1 MTSVDGRLAA
11 DAWVSLSVQVTEL
24 YIDEWSSSD
33 PKVQAGFELFLTAAD
48 HAGIDL
54 LVYVGEDA
62 GPGVAAD
69 VASVGR
75 WCANA
80 TGRCGPRPTT
90 LKTKTDDDDDNDDSA
105 QDTEGTG
112 PSATQNDG
120 DDDESA
126 EGTGPSAVAQVEEE
140 LESVIQEAL
149 VMYEKMDK
157 LDVMG
162 GEPGLRQRKPK
173 PAPLL
178 RDTFSA
184 SARL

>member
-1 MTSVDGRLAA
+1 MAA
-11 DAWVSLSVQVTEL
+11 QVTEL

-90 LKTKTDDDDDNDDSA
+90 PKTLKTDDNNESA
-105 QDTEGTG
+105 EETG
-112 PSATQNDG
+112 PSA
-120 DDDESA
+120 A
-126 EGTGPSAVAQVEEE
+126 AQVEEE

-173 PAPLL
+173 PGRVA
-178 RDTFSA
+178 THSQH
-184 SARL
+184 RLVPGLAFVVWR

>member
-1 MTSVDGRLAA
+1 M
-11 DAWVSLSVQVTEL
+11 LSVQVTEL

-48 HAGIDL
+48 RAGIDL

-62 GPGVAAD
+62 GPGVAAG

-90 LKTKTDDDDDNDDSA
+90 LKTDDGDESA
-105 QDTEGTG
+105 VGTG
-112 PSATQNDG
+112 PSA
-120 DDDESA
+120 
-126 EGTGPSAVAQVEEE
+126 AQVEEE

-162 GEPGLRQRKPK
+162 GEPGLRQRKAK
-173 PAPLL
+173 PDRVAIHSQLL
-178 RDTFSA
+178 RNRAAVA
-184 SARL
+184 SDSSRLVNISPPGLKVWRRS